1 MMRMNGIC
9 FPSAQSAINSDAFTA
24 ASGQPMHQTAATPE
38 VAPAIRKKKPWTRK
52 RKIIFGAVGLVVL
65 WIIVAII
72 QSKREKPIPVTTDKA
87 LRKTIVQT
95 VSATGKVQPEIE
107 VKISPEVA
115 GEIIELPV
123 EDGKPVKKADLLVKI
138 KPDSYKALLEQ
149 QEAAISAA
157 KATNLQQ
164 KATMMK
170 TEQDLKRADDMY
182 AKKTISIQEYNTAQ
196 AAADVAKNTFE
207 SSLHEIERAEAGSSQ
222 ARDQLS
228 KTTVYSPIDGTVTI
242 LNSKLGE
249 RIVATGQFAGTEVMR
264 VADLGHMEARVDV
277 NENDVVNVK
286 VTDKA
291 NVKIDAYGDRKFH
304 GTVYQI
310 ANTGK
315 TTGAGTQEEVTNFEV
330 KIRIDDHDVTLKPGL
345 SCTADIET
353 NMIKDAVAV
362 PMQAVTIRT
371 GESNL
376 SPEEIEKKKQKAAAR
391 DKGDNNAEFTNEKQ
405 EKAAKKEEREK
416 LAKVV
421 FLKNG
426 SKAKLVKVTTGISDD
441 TYMEIKSGVQPG
453 DEVIS
458 GSYSAISRKL
468 KDGAK
473 VTYDKETAK

>member
-1 MMRMNGIC
+1 
-9 FPSAQSAINSDAFTA
+9 
-24 ASGQPMHQTAATPE
+24 MHQALTTPPLARDA
-38 VAPAIRKKKPWTRK
+38 VKKRRQGRR
-52 RKIIFGAVGLVVL
+52 RKILFGSAGAVLL
-65 WIIVAII
+65 LIIALFVAG
-72 QSKREKPIPVTTDKA
+72 KREKPIPVTTEKA
-87 LRKTIVQT
+87 IRKTIVQT
-95 VSATGKVQPEIE
+95 VSATGKIQPETE

-115 GEIIELPV
+115 GEITELPV
-123 EDGKPVKKADLLVKI
+123 EDGKVVKKGDLLLKI

-164 KATMMK
+164 KATMLK
-170 TEQDLKRADDMY
+170 TEHDFRRSKDLFE
-182 AKKTISIQEYNTAQ
+182 KKLISEQEYN
-196 AAADVAKNTFE
+196 AAEAATDVAKNTYE
-207 SSLHEIERAEAGSSQ
+207 SSLHEIERAQASSSQ

-228 KTTVYSPIDGTVTI
+228 KTTIYSPMDGTVTV

-249 RIVATGQFAGTEVMR
+249 RLVATNQFAGTEVMR
-264 VADLGHMEARVDV
+264 VADLTHMQAVVDV

-286 VTDKA
+286 LGDKA
-291 NVKIDAYGDRKFH
+291 SIKIDAYGDRKFK
-304 GTVYQI
+304 GLVQQI

-330 KIRIDDHDVTLKPGL
+330 KIGIDDHDVTLKPGL

-353 NMIKDAVAV
+353 NMVKDAVAV

-371 GESNL
+371 GDSNL
-376 SPEEIEKKKQKAAAR
+376 SPEEIEKKKLKSAAR
-391 DKGDNNAEFTNEKQ
+391 DKGDNNADYVNERQ
-405 EKAAKKEEREK
+405 EKAAQREEREK

-421 FLKNG
+421 FLKRG
-426 SKAKLVKVTTGISDD
+426 GKAQSVKVTTGISDD
-441 TYMEIKSGVQPG
+441 TYMEIKTGVQPG

-473 VTYDKETAK
+473 VAYDKEATK

>member
-1 MMRMNGIC
+1 
-9 FPSAQSAINSDAFTA
+9 
-24 ASGQPMHQTAATPE
+24 MHQAVSTP
-38 VAPAIRKKKPWTRK
+38 APAPLTAKQRSARRKKQ
-52 RKIIFGAVGLVVL
+52 IIYGSIGLVVL
-65 WIIVAII
+65 WIIVSII
-72 QSKREKPIPVTTDKA
+72 WSKREKPIPVTTEA
-87 LRKTIVQT
+87 AIRKTIVQT
-95 VSATGKVQPEIE
+95 VSATGKIQPEVE

-123 EDGKPVKKADLLVKI
+123 EDGMRVKKADLLVKI

-170 TEQDLKRADDMY
+170 TEHDFKRAEDLFD
-182 AKKTISIQEYNTAQ
+182 KKLISEQEYNAAQ
-196 AAADVAKNTFE
+196 AAYDVAKNTYE
-207 SSLHEIERAEAGSSQ
+207 SSLHEIERAQAGSSQ

-228 KTTVYSPIDGTVTI
+228 KTTIYSPIDGTVTI

-249 RIVATGQFAGTEVMR
+249 RLVATGQFAGTEVMR

-286 VTDKA
+286 VGDKA
-291 NVKIDAYGDRKFH
+291 EIKIDAYGDRRFK

-310 ANTGK
+310 GNTGK

-330 KIRIDDHDVTLKPGL
+330 KIRIEDHDVVLKPAL
-345 SCTADIET
+345 SCTADIQT
-353 NMIKDAVAV
+353 NEVKDVVAV

-371 GESNL
+371 GDTNL
-376 SPEEIEKKKQKAAAR
+376 SPEEIEKKKQKVAQR
-391 DKGDNNAEFTNEKQ
+391 DKGDNNAEFVDGRA
-405 EKAAKKEEREK
+405 EKAAQKEEREK

-421 FLKNG
+421 FLKKG
-426 SKAKLVKVTTGISDD
+426 GKAEMVKVTTGISDD
-441 TYMEIKSGVQPG
+441 TYTEIKSGIQRG

-468 KDGAK
+468 KEGAK
-473 VTYDKETAK
+473 VTLDKEGMK

>member
-1 MMRMNGIC
+1 
-9 FPSAQSAINSDAFTA
+9 
-24 ASGQPMHQTAATPE
+24 MHQALATPE
-38 VAPAIRKKKPWTRK
+38 TAPKVERKRRSTRK
-52 RKIIFGAVGLVVL
+52 RKIIIGVVGFFLL
-65 WIIVAII
+65 WLIVSILL
-72 QSKREKPIPVTTDKA
+72 SKREKPIPVTTEKA
-87 LRKTIVQT
+87 VRKTILQT
-95 VSATGKVQPEIE
+95 VSATGKVQPETE

-123 EDGKPVKKADLLVKI
+123 ADGMGIKKGDLLVKI

-164 KATMMK
+164 KASMLK

-182 AKKTISIQEYNTAQ
+182 AKKTISIQEYNAAQ
-196 AAADVAKNTFE
+196 AAADVAKNTYE
-207 SSLHEIERAEAGSSQ
+207 SSLHEIERAQAGSSQ

-264 VADLGHMEARVDV
+264 VADLSRMQAVIDV
-277 NENDVVNVK
+277 NENDVPNVK
-286 VTDKA
+286 IGDKA
-291 NVKIDAYGDRKFH
+291 NVKIDAYGDRKFK
-304 GTVYQI
+304 GTVAQI
-310 ANTGK
+310 GNTGK
-315 TTGAGTQEEVTNFEV
+315 TTGTGTQEEVTNFEV
-330 KIRIDDHDVTLKPGL
+330 KINLEREDVLLRPGL

-353 NMIKDAVAV
+353 NMVKDTVAV

-371 GESNL
+371 GDSNL
-376 SPEEIEKKKQKAAAR
+376 SPEEIEKKRLKTAAR
-391 DKGDNNAEFTNEKQ
+391 DKGDNNADYVNERQ
-405 EKAAKKEEREK
+405 EKALQKEEREK
-416 LAKVV
+416 LSKVV
-421 FLKNG
+421 FLKKG
-426 SKAKLVKVTTGISDD
+426 GKAQSVKVTTGISDD

-473 VTYDKETAK
+473 VAYDKEATK

>member
-1 MMRMNGIC
+1 
-9 FPSAQSAINSDAFTA
+9 
-24 ASGQPMHQTAATPE
+24 MHQLL
-38 VAPAIRKKKPWTRK
+38 APPVTSKKR
-52 RKIIFGAVGLVVL
+52 RSRRRRYVIFGSIGLLVLLLVGS
-65 WIIVAII
+65 IIWN
-72 QSKREKPIPVTTDKA
+72 KREKPIPVTTDKA
-87 LRKTIVQT
+87 VRKTIVQT
-95 VSATGKVQPEIE
+95 VSATGKVQPETE

-123 EDGKPVKKADLLVKI
+123 EDGMPIKKGDLLVKI

-149 QEAAISAA
+149 QEAAISSA

-164 KATMMK
+164 KATMLK
-170 TEQDLKRADDMY
+170 TEQDINRAEDMY
-182 AKKTISIQEYNTAQ
+182 AKKTISVQEYNAAQ
-196 AAADVAKNTFE
+196 AAYDVAKNTYE
-207 SSLHEIERAEAGSSQ
+207 SSLHEIERAAAGSSQ

-249 RIVATGQFAGTEVMR
+249 RIVATGQFAGTEVLR

-286 VTDKA
+286 VGDKA
-291 NVKIDAYGDRKFH
+291 KVKIDAYGDRKFH

-315 TTGAGTQEEVTNFEV
+315 TTGTGTQEEVTNFEV
-330 KIRIDDHDVTLKPGL
+330 KIRVDDHDVMLKPGL

-353 NMIKDAVAV
+353 NMVKDVVAV
-362 PMQAVTIRT
+362 PMQSVTIRT

-376 SPEEIEKKKQKAAAR
+376 SPEEIEKKKQKIATR
-391 DKGDNNAEFTNEKQ
+391 DKGDNSAELVNERQ
-405 EKAAKKEEREK
+405 EKATQKEEREK
-416 LAKVV
+416 LVKVV
-421 FLKNG
+421 FLKKG
-426 SKAKLVKVTTGISDD
+426 SKAQLVKVTTGIADD
-441 TYMEIKSGVQPG
+441 TDIEIKSGIQPG

-468 KDGAK
+468 KEGAK
-473 VTYDKETAK
+473 VTYDKEATK

>member
-1 MMRMNGIC
+1 
-9 FPSAQSAINSDAFTA
+9 
-24 ASGQPMHQTAATPE
+24 MHQT
-38 VAPAIRKKKPWTRK
+38 VSAPAPAPLTVKQRRARRKKQ
-52 RKIIFGAVGLVVL
+52 IIYGLIALVVL
-65 WIIVAII
+65 WIVGSII
-72 QSKREKPIPVTTDKA
+72 WGKREKPIPVTTETA
-87 LRKTIVQT
+87 IRKTIVQT
-95 VSATGKVQPEIE
+95 VSATGKIQPEVE

-123 EDGKPVKKADLLVKI
+123 EDGMRVKKGDLLLKI
-138 KPDSYKALLEQ
+138 KPDSYKALVEQ

-170 TEQDLKRADDMY
+170 TEHDFKRAEDLFN
-182 AKKTISIQEYNTAQ
+182 KKLISEQEYNAAQ
-196 AAADVAKNTFE
+196 AAQDVAKNTYE

-228 KTTVYSPIDGTVTI
+228 KTTIYSPIDGTVTI

-249 RIVATGQFAGTEVMR
+249 RLVATGQFAGTEVMR

-286 VTDKA
+286 LGDKA
-291 NVKIDAYGDRKFH
+291 EIKIDAYGDRRFK

-310 ANTGK
+310 GNTGK
-315 TTGAGTQEEVTNFEV
+315 TTGSGTQEEVTNFEV
-330 KIRIDDHDVTLKPGL
+330 KIRIEDHDVELKPAL
-345 SCTADIET
+345 SCTADVQT
-353 NMIKDAVAV
+353 NEVKDVVAV

-371 GESNL
+371 GDSNL
-376 SPEEIEKKKQKAAAR
+376 SPEEIEKKKQKVAQR
-391 DKGDNNAEFTNEKQ
+391 DKGDNSAEFVDGRAA
-405 EKAAKKEEREK
+405 KAAQKEEREK

-421 FLKNG
+421 FLKKSG
-426 SKAKLVKVTTGISDD
+426 KAEMAKVTTGISDD
-441 TYMEIKSGVQPG
+441 TYTEIKTGIQPG

-468 KDGAK
+468 KVGAK
-473 VTYDKETAK
+473 VTLDKEGTK

>member
-1 MMRMNGIC
+1 
-9 FPSAQSAINSDAFTA
+9 
-24 ASGQPMHQTAATPE
+24 MHQALTSPPLARDA
-38 VAPAIRKKKPWTRK
+38 VKKRRSRRR
-52 RKIIFGAVGLVVL
+52 RKILIGSAVAALL
-65 WIIVAII
+65 LIIALFIAG
-72 QSKREKPIPVTTDKA
+72 KREKPIPVMTEKA
-87 LRKTIVQT
+87 IRRTILQT
-95 VSATGKVQPEIE
+95 VSATGKIQPETE

-123 EDGKPVKKADLLVKI
+123 EDGMRVKKGDLLVKI

-149 QEAAISAA
+149 QEAAISSA

-164 KATMMK
+164 KATMLK
-170 TEQDLKRADDMY
+170 SEHDFKRAEDLFN
-182 AKKTISIQEYNTAQ
+182 KKLISEQEFNAAQ
-196 AAADVAKNTFE
+196 AAYDVAKNTYE
-207 SSLHEIERAEAGSSQ
+207 SSLHEIERAQAGSSQ

-286 VTDKA
+286 INDKA

-353 NMIKDAVAV
+353 NMVKDVVAV

-391 DKGDNNAEFTNEKQ
+391 DKGDNNAEFVNQKQ
-405 EKAAKKEEREK
+405 EKAAEKEEREK

-421 FLKNG
+421 FLKKG
-426 SKAKLVKVTTGISDD
+426 SKAQLVKVTTGISDD

-468 KDGAK
+468 KEGAK
-473 VTYDKETAK
+473 VTYDKEMSK